1 MSKAIRIEQTGGPEV
16 MRLVDHDPGAPGP
29 GQLRIRNHAIGV
41 NYIDVYY
48 RTGAYPMPLPG
59 GIGME
64 AAGVVEEVGEGVTGF
79 APGDRVAYA
88 AGPPGA
94 YAQVHNM
101 PAKSVVALPESVD
114 FESAAALM
122 LKGMTVQYLFHRT
135 VRLQPGQTILF
146 HAAAGGVGLIAM
158 QWARAIGVTVIGTAG
173 SEEKAELARRHGCH
187 HVILYR
193 KEDIV
198 ERVRE
203 ITNGAMV
210 PVVYDSVG
218 KDTFDASL
226 AALAPFG
233 TMVSFGASSG
243 PVPPVPLTALRGTL
257 YLTRPSLLAYAERRE
272 DLEAMANGLFEMV
285 GSGKVR
291 AIIERRMPLAEA
303 AQAHRDLESRR
314 TTGATLLQP

>member
-1 MSKAIRIEQTGGPEV
+1 
-16 MRLVDHDPGAPGP
+16 
-29 GQLRIRNHAIGV
+29 
-41 NYIDVYY
+41 
-48 RTGAYPMPLPG
+48 
-59 GIGME
+59 
-64 AAGVVEEVGEGVTGF
+64 TGF

-101 PAKSVVALPESVD
+101 AAKSVVALPDAVD

-122 LKGMTVQYLFHRT
+122 LKGMTVQYLFNRT

-158 QWARAIGVTVIGTAG
+158 QWARAMGITVIGTAG
-173 SEEKAELARRHGCH
+173 SEEKAELARRHGCD

-193 KEDIV
+193 SEDIV

-203 ITNGAMV
+203 ITDGAMV
-210 PVVYDSVG
+210 PAVYDSVG
-218 KDTFDASL
+218 KDTFEASL
-226 AALAPFG
+226 ASLAPFG
-233 TMVSFGASSG
+233 TMVCSGAASVA
-243 PVPPVPLTALRGTL
+243 VPPVALTALRGTL

-272 DLEAMANGLFEMV
+272 DLEAMAGGLFDMV
-285 GSGKVR
+285 GAGKVR
-291 AIIERRMPLAEA
+291 AVIEERMPLAEA
-303 AQAHRDLESRR
+303 AQAHRDLEARR

>member
-1 MSKAIRIEQTGGPEV
+1 MSKAIRIETTGGPEV
-16 MRLVDHDPGAPGP
+16 MRLVEHDPGKPLRGE
-29 GQLRIRNHAIGV
+29 LRIRNRAIGV

-64 AAGVVEEVGEGVTGF
+64 AAGVVEEVGDDVSGF

-88 AGPPGA
+88 AGPAGA
-94 YAQVHNM
+94 YAEVHNM
-101 PAKSVVALPESVD
+101 AAKSVLRLPDSVD
-114 FESAAALM
+114 DEAAAALM
-122 LKGMTVQYLFHRT
+122 LKGMTVQYLFNRT

-146 HAAAGGVGLIAM
+146 HAAAGGVGLLAM
-158 QWARAIGVTVIGTAG
+158 QWARAMGVTVIGTVG
-173 SEEKAELARRHGCH
+173 SEEKAELARRHGCE

-193 KEDIV
+193 SENIV

-203 ITNGAMV
+203 ITDGAMV
-210 PVVYDSVG
+210 PAVYDSVG

-226 AALAPFG
+226 ASLAPFG
-233 TMVSFGASSG
+233 TMVSFGAASG
-243 PVPPVPLTALRGTL
+243 PVPPVPLSALRGTL
-257 YLTRPSLLAYAERRE
+257 YLTRPSVLAYSARRE

-285 GSGKVR
+285 GAGKLRPV
-291 AIIERRMPLAEA
+291 IEQRLPLAEA

-314 TTGATLLQP
+314 TTGTTLLLP

>member
-16 MRLVDHDPGAPGP
+16 MRLVDYDPGRPGP
-29 GQLRIRNHAIGV
+29 GELRIRNHAVGV
-41 NYIDVYY
+41 NFIDVYF
-48 RTGAYPMPLPG
+48 RTGAYAMPLPG
-59 GIGME
+59 GVGME
-64 AAGVVEEVGEGVTGF
+64 AAGVVEEVGEGVAGF
-79 APGDRVAYA
+79 KAGDRVAYA
-88 AGPPGA
+88 GGPPGA
-94 YAQVHNM
+94 YAQVRNM
-101 PAKSVVALPESVD
+101 PARFVVALPDAID
-114 FESAAALM
+114 FEAAAALM

-135 VRLQPGQTILF
+135 FRLQPGQTILF
-146 HAAAGGVGLIAM
+146 HAAAGGVGLLAM
-158 QWARAIGVTVIGTAG
+158 QWARALGVTVIGTAG
-173 SEEKAELARRHGCH
+173 SEEKAELARRHGCDH
-187 HVILYR
+187 IILYR
-193 KEDIV
+193 REDIV

-257 YLTRPSLLAYAERRE
+257 YLTRPSLLAYSERRE
-272 DLEAMANGLFEMV
+272 DLEAMANGLFDMV
-285 GSGKVR
+285 VAGKVR
-291 AIIERRMPLAEA
+291 PIIERRMPLGDA
-303 AQAHRDLESRR
+303 AQAHRDLEARR

>member
-1 MSKAIRIEQTGGPEV
+1 MSKAIRIEATGGPEV
-16 MRLVDHDPGAPGP
+16 MRLVEHDPGKPGP
-29 GQLRIRNHAIGV
+29 GEMRIRNRAIGV
-41 NYIDVYY
+41 NFIDVYF

-64 AAGVVEEVGEGVTGF
+64 AAGVVEEVGEGVAGF

-101 PAKSVVALPESVD
+101 AAKSVLRLPDSVD
-114 FESAAALM
+114 DEAAAALM
-122 LKGMTVQYLFHRT
+122 LKGMTVQYLFNRT
-135 VRLQPGQTILF
+135 VKLQPGQTVLF
-146 HAAAGGVGLIAM
+146 HAAAGGVGLVAM
-158 QWARAIGVTVIGTAG
+158 QWARAMGVSVIGTVG
-173 SEEKAELARRHGCH
+173 SEEKAELARRHGCE

-193 KEDIV
+193 TEDIV

-210 PVVYDSVG
+210 PAVYDSVG
-218 KDTFDASL
+218 KDTFEASL
-226 AALAPFG
+226 NALAPFG
-233 TMVSFGASSG
+233 TMVSFGAASG
-243 PVPPVPLTALRGTL
+243 PVPPVPLSALRGTL
-257 YLTRPSLLAYAERRE
+257 YLTRPSVLAYSQRRE

-285 GSGKVR
+285 GAGKVR
-291 AIIERRMPLAEA
+291 PIIERRLPLAEA